1 MKFQFKRV
9 LHFMSLFFT
18 VYGRSLEKILRFEES
33 YLQKIQVSQVIVRHI
48 IEKRDDKPA
57 RAVERLDDLK
67 LNAGENY

>member
-1 MKFQFKRV
+1 
-9 LHFMSLFFT
+9 MSLFFT